1 MKRKNTTTKKFF
13 PDISSRKSDYSTDYD
28 MLKENLKIWLR
39 GVSFLLLFI
48 LWGGELFRLKRSYL
62 RKKNRLKS
70 FIYYSCLSGYGSWI
84 GIESK
89 IENVPVFPHGM
100 YGIFVSDGAEI
111 GKNAVIFQQ
120 VTIGSNTLADSRKQG
135 SPVIGDNVYIGSGAK
150 IIGNIRIGNNVR
162 IGSNCIVVE
171 DIEDNS
177 VVVMNKP
184 RIIKKTHGQNNTFI
198 TRGEL
203 KSQDRHDNH

>member
-1 MKRKNTTTKKFF
+1 MALGALATAATFVLVLINQKGTQKQI
-13 PDISSRKSDYSTDYD
+13 DS
-28 MLKENLKIWLR
+28 
-39 GVSFLLLFI
+39 
-48 LWGGELFRLKRSYL
+48 
-62 RKKNRLKS
+62 
-70 FIYYSCLSGYGSWI
+70 LS
-84 GIESK
+84 
-89 IENVPVFPHGM
+89 HGM
-100 YGIFVSDGAEI
+100 YGIVVSDGAEI

-162 IGSNCIVVE
+162 IGANCIVVE

-184 RIIKKTHGQNNTFI
+184 RIIKKTHSQNNTFI

>member
-1 MKRKNTTTKKFF
+1 
-13 PDISSRKSDYSTDYD
+13 

-89 IENVPVFPHGM
+89 IEDVPVFPHG
-100 YGIFVSDGAEI
+100 ITVSL
-111 GKNAVIFQQ
+111 FQ
-120 VTIGSNTLADSRKQG
+120 T
-135 SPVIGDNVYIGSGAK
+135 
-150 IIGNIRIGNNVR
+150 
-162 IGSNCIVVE
+162 
-171 DIEDNS
+171 
-177 VVVMNKP
+177 
-184 RIIKKTHGQNNTFI
+184 
-198 TRGEL
+198 EL
-203 KSQDRHDNH
+203 KSGKMQSYSNK

>member
-1 MKRKNTTTKKFF
+1 
-13 PDISSRKSDYSTDYD
+13 

-89 IENVPVFPHGM
+89 IEDVPVFPHGM

-120 VTIGSNTLADSRKQG
+120 VTIGSNTLADSRKHG

-162 IGSNCIVVE
+162 IGANCIVVE

-184 RIIKKTHGQNNTFI
+184 RIIKKTHSQNNTFI

>member
-1 MKRKNTTTKKFF
+1 MACT
-13 PDISSRKSDYSTDYD
+13 
-28 MLKENLKIWLR
+28 
-39 GVSFLLLFI
+39 VSLFQT
-48 LWGGELFRLKRSYL
+48 E
-62 RKKNRLKS
+62 LKS
-70 FIYYSCLSGYGSWI
+70 GKCSHI
-84 GIESK
+84 
-89 IENVPVFPHGM
+89 PT
-100 YGIFVSDGAEI
+100 SDHRI
-111 GKNAVIFQQ
+111 QHF
-120 VTIGSNTLADSRKQG
+120 ADSRKQG

-162 IGSNCIVVE
+162 IGANCIVVE

-184 RIIKKTHGQNNTFI
+184 RIIKKTHSQNNTFI

>member
-1 MKRKNTTTKKFF
+1 
-13 PDISSRKSDYSTDYD
+13 

-89 IENVPVFPHGM
+89 IEDVPVFPHGM

-135 SPVIGDNVYIGSGAK
+135 SPVIGDNVYRQRSENHRQYSYRKQRTNRRQLHRRRRHRGQQRRRNEQTA
-150 IIGNIRIGNNVR
+150 NH
-162 IGSNCIVVE
+162 
-171 DIEDNS
+171 
-177 VVVMNKP
+177 
-184 RIIKKTHGQNNTFI
+184 KKDT
-198 TRGEL
+198 
-203 KSQDRHDNH
+203 

>member
-1 MKRKNTTTKKFF
+1 
-13 PDISSRKSDYSTDYD
+13 

-89 IENVPVFPHGM
+89 IEDVPVFPHGM

-150 IIGNIRIGNNVR
+150 IIGNILQRKQRTNRRQLHRRRRHRGQQRRRNEQTANH
-162 IGSNCIVVE
+162 
-171 DIEDNS
+171 
-177 VVVMNKP
+177 
-184 RIIKKTHGQNNTFI
+184 KKDT
-198 TRGEL
+198 
-203 KSQDRHDNH
+203 

>member
-1 MKRKNTTTKKFF
+1 
-13 PDISSRKSDYSTDYD
+13 

-89 IENVPVFPHGM
+89 IEDVPVFPHGM

-135 SPVIGDNVYIGSGAK
+135 SPVIGDNVYIGA
-150 IIGNIRIGNNVR
+150 
-162 IGSNCIVVE
+162 NCIVVE

-184 RIIKKTHGQNNTFI
+184 RIIKKTHSQNNTFI

>member
-1 MKRKNTTTKKFF
+1 
-13 PDISSRKSDYSTDYD
+13 

-89 IENVPVFPHGM
+89 IEDVPVFPHGM

-111 GKNAVIFQQ
+111 GKNAV
-120 VTIGSNTLADSRKQG
+120 K
-135 SPVIGDNVYIGSGAK
+135 
-150 IIGNIRIGNNVR
+150 
-162 IGSNCIVVE
+162 
-171 DIEDNS
+171 
-177 VVVMNKP
+177 
-184 RIIKKTHGQNNTFI
+184 
-198 TRGEL
+198 
-203 KSQDRHDNH
+203 